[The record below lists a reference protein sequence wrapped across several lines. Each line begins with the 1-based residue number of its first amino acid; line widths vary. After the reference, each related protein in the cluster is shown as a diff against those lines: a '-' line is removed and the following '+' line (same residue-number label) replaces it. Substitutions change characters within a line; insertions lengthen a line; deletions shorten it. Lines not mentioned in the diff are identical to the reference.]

1 MKTNPFFPEIKG
13 VFGFGCM
20 RLPMIGEEVDEAQF
34 SLMIDRFL
42 DAGFNYFDTAHGYI
56 DGKSEKAIARCLSA
70 RYDRSKFLLTN
81 KLTAPYFNCEADIR
95 PFFESQLAACGVDY
109 FDFYL
114 MHAQS
119 RENFPKFKEC
129 RAYETAFELKKE
141 GKVRHVGLS
150 FHDSAE
156 VLDEILCTY
165 PEVDAVQIQFNYADY
180 RDPSVDSKHVY
191 ETCVKHRKPVIVME
205 PVKGGTL
212 VRLPDK
218 AKDLFTALG
227 GGSPASYALRFVA
240 GFPQMCMIL
249 SGMSSLEQMED
260 NLSFMP
266 DPLPLNETEEQAIE
280 KVCAVIKETG
290 GIPCTGCRYCITD
303 NHCPKDIL
311 IPDVFAAYNS
321 KVAFHSWTAGGYY
334 RRVVTK
340 DHGKASDCI
349 SCGMC
354 ERVCPAHLPIRELL
368 RKAAEQLEKR

>member
-1 MKTNPFFPEIKG
+1 MKTNPFFPEIHG

-20 RLPMIGEEVDEAQF
+20 RLPMIGDEVDEKQF

-42 DAGFNYFDTAHGYI
+42 EAGFNYFDTAHGYI

-119 RENFPKFKEC
+119 RENFPKFKAC

-141 GKVRHVGLS
+141 GKVRFVGLS
-150 FHDSAE
+150 FHDNAE
-156 VLDEILCTY
+156 TLEEILDAY

-180 RDPSVDSKHVY
+180 NDPAVDSKRIY
-191 ETCVKHRKPVIVME
+191 EVCVNRNKPVIVME

-212 VRLPDK
+212 VRLPEEGKKILD
-218 AKDLFTALG
+218 DLH
-227 GGSPASYALRFVA
+227 GGSAASYALRFVA
-240 GFPQMCMIL
+240 GFPQMFMIL
-249 SGMSSLEQMED
+249 SGMSSIEQMED
-260 NLSFMP
+260 NLSFMT
-266 DPLPLNETEEQAIE
+266 DPAPLDDREKEAVE
-280 KVCAVIKETG
+280 KVRRIVLETG
-290 GIPCTGCRYCITD
+290 GIPCTGCRYCVTD
-303 NHCPKDIL
+303 NHCPKNIL
-311 IPDVFAAYNS
+311 IPDVFSAYNS
-321 KVAFHSWTAGGYY
+321 KVAFHTWSAGAYY
-334 RRVVTK
+334 HRVLIK

-349 SCGMC
+349 SCGLC
-354 ERVCPAHLPIRELL
+354 EKVCPAHLPIREYLK
-368 RKAAEQLEKR
+368 KAAETFEKR